1 MLTEPEAKGVLAA
14 YGIATVPTRVAR
26 SPEEV
31 EEAARA
37 LLEQAPSLVVKIL
50 SEDISHKSDVGG
62 VRLGLRSASDSRAAA
77 EAMQKRIREARPEA
91 RLQGFTVQPMILR
104 PNAHELLMGVF
115 EDPLFGPTL
124 LFGAGGTATE
134 IIQDTAASLPPLDLK
149 LARDLIEQT
158 RIFKLLKGYRD
169 RPAADLD
176 AIADTLVRLSQLV
189 IDCPAIRE
197 LDINPLLADENGVV
211 ALDARIRIE
220 PHEVDQTGPNPRLA
234 IRPYPNQ
241 WEASVKTAAGAEIF
255 IRPIKPADEHL
266 YQGFIEKLAP
276 EDIRFRF
283 LAPQKEFS
291 HKFMARFTQIDY
303 ARAMA
308 FVALSEDRKEL
319 WGVVRLA
326 GDPDYKS
333 AEFAIIVR
341 SDLKGQGIGWELMQ
355 HLVYYADAEGL
366 LDLRGTV
373 LAANTGMLQM
383 CRELGFEIGADP
395 EDLSLY
401 KVRLKLPHAA
411 EACRRQLL
419 PHPGSLS

>member
-1 MLTEPEAKGVLAA
+1 MT
-14 YGIATVPTRVAR
+14 
-26 SPEEV
+26 
-31 EEAARA
+31 
-37 LLEQAPSLVVKIL
+37 SL
-50 SEDISHKSDVGG
+50 
-62 VRLGLRSASDSRAAA
+62 
-77 EAMQKRIREARPEA
+77 M
-91 RLQGFTVQPMILR
+91 
-104 PNAHELLMGVF
+104 
-115 EDPLFGPTL
+115 
-124 LFGAGGTATE
+124 
-134 IIQDTAASLPPLDLK
+134 ASL
-149 LARDLIEQT
+149 R
-158 RIFKLLKGYRD
+158 
-169 RPAADLD
+169 
-176 AIADTLVRLSQLV
+176 
-189 IDCPAIRE
+189 
-197 LDINPLLADENGVV
+197 
-211 ALDARIRIE
+211 
-220 PHEVDQTGPNPRLA
+220 
-234 IRPYPNQ
+234 
-241 WEASVKTAAGAEIF
+241 VKTAAGAEIF

-266 YQGFIEKLAP
+266 YQGFLERLTP

-308 FVALSEDRKEL
+308 FVALSKDRKEL

-355 HLVYYADAEGL
+355 HLVYYAEAEGL

-411 EACRRQLL
+411 EACRDRSFSNRARQI
-419 PHPGSLS
+419 G